1 MSLKSKIG
9 TGMKIT
15 AVAGAV
21 VTYFGCSANAGSA
34 GTYKSQ
40 LEMLQEVAEPI
51 KQEISGIASKIDSL
65 KSEYDFCTHERGVYL
80 NDAGLQ
86 RCMKV
91 TTEHAGLE
99 KELELSQQKYDT
111 LVLPSKTK
119 LEQKVQYAKRDAGTF
134 AIGNLSSLGLLGLV
148 YFLEKVSL
156 QFKRKEEENKEEE
169 KQPDKMYFYL

>member
-1 MSLKSKIG
+1 
-9 TGMKIT
+9 
-15 AVAGAV
+15 
-21 VTYFGCSANAGSA
+21 
-34 GTYKSQ
+34 
-40 LEMLQEVAEPI
+40 
-51 KQEISGIASKIDSL
+51 
-65 KSEYDFCTHERGVYL
+65 
-80 NDAGLQ
+80 
-86 RCMKV
+86 MKV